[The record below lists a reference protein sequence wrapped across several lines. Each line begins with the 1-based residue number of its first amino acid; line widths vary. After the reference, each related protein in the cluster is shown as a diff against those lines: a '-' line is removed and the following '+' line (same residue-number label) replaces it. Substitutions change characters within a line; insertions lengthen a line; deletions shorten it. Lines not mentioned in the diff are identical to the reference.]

1 MFYSRYAD
9 KLGDICYNIGMY
21 IEFVILD
28 NFVLTYLAGAIATAL
43 CHKRANVWRL
53 IASATAGTV
62 VAVFYPLMKIGVTA
76 QIAVKAA
83 LWVILSCI
91 LFIKTPRPILSAL
104 LFLCCT
110 FALGGASY
118 AFGLVIYSSAGGAEE
133 FSRKCPLFIVLGA
146 GTVVYFCA
154 RYAIKRMRILRA
166 RAPYE
171 YGTDIEVFGKRL
183 TFSAF
188 LDTGNCVFDD
198 KTGLPIVITDCERFM
213 KKLDGESS
221 REFLKNLDRFRQI
234 TVRTA
239 AGSSKA
245 YVIKP
250 TKITVY
256 SAAGQHTINAMVGLV
271 GGHSFSA
278 DHEMLLNPAAVA
290 EEV

>member
-1 MFYSRYAD
+1 
-9 KLGDICYNIGMY
+9 MY

-28 NFVLTYLAGAIATAL
+28 NFILTYIAGAIATAL

-53 IASATAGTV
+53 LASSTVGTV

-76 QIAVKAA
+76 QIAIKAA
-83 LWVILSCI
+83 LWIVLSCI
-91 LFIKTPRPILSAL
+91 LFVKTSRPITSSL

-118 AFGLVIYSSAGGAEE
+118 ALGLVIYSSDGEAKE

-146 GTVVYFCA
+146 GAVVYLCA
-154 RYAIKRMRILRA
+154 RYALKRLRVLRA

-171 YGTDIEVFGKRL
+171 YGTDVEIFGKKL

-198 KTGLPIVITDCERFM
+198 KTGLPLVITDCERFM
-213 KKLDGESS
+213 KKLDNESS
-221 REFLKNLDRFRQI
+221 REFMKNLDRFRQI

-239 AGSSKA
+239 AGASKA

-256 SAAGQHTINAMVGLV
+256 SASGQHTINAMVGLV
-271 GGHSFSA
+271 GGRVFSS
-278 DHEMLLNPAAVA
+278 DHEMLLSPVAVA
-290 EEV
+290 EEL